1 MSERQVPEWIG
12 ATADSAIPP
21 RVKVRITLRQNGRC
35 DGCQR
40 KFDPKLKP
48 EFDHRPA
55 LVNGGQNRE
64 SMIVAV
70 CHECHSARTKEDV
83 AEKSKVRTLQAKR
96 FGIHKSSRPM
106 PGSKASGIRKRMDGT
121 VERW

>member
-1 MSERQVPEWIG
+1 MTERPVPEWIG
-12 ATADSAIPP
+12 TKPETPLPP
-21 RVKVRITLRQNGRC
+21 RVKLRIVLRQHGRC
-35 DGCQR
+35 DGCGR

-83 AEKSKVRTLQAKR
+83 AEKSKVYALQAKHL
-96 FGIHKSSRPM
+96 GIRKSSRPF
-106 PGSKASGIRKRMDGT
+106 PKRRDPWGKEWRAKT
-121 VERW
+121 Q